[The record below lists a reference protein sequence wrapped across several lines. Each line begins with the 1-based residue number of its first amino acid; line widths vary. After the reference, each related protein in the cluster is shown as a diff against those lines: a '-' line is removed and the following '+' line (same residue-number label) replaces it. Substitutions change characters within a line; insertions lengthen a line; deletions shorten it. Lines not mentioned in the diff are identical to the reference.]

1 VIQQGGSRFR
11 RLLGGLL
18 NAALPP
24 HCLSCEAP
32 VLEQGT
38 QCAACF
44 RKLTF
49 AVAPLCRRCGI
60 PLPHA
65 GLDICEACD
74 RRPPLYARAR
84 AALLY
89 DDGAR
94 ALVLPMKH
102 GDRTELALPL
112 ARHMARAGAEL
123 LREADLLLPVP
134 LHWRRLLARRYNQ
147 SALLARHLARLAR
160 KPSIPDALRRTR
172 ATRPL
177 GELGA
182 IARRAELDGAIRLA
196 PRHAARVRGQRV
208 LLIDDVLTSGATAE
222 TCAAVLLAAGAARV
236 DVLAAARVP
245 LRG

>member
-1 VIQQGGSRFR
+1 MQASAGFR

-24 HCLSCEAP
+24 HCLTCEAP
-32 VLEQGT
+32 VLDQGT
-38 QCAACF
+38 QCADCF

-49 AVAPLCRRCGI
+49 AAAPLCARCGI

-65 GLDICEACD
+65 GIGTCEACD
-74 RRPPLYARAR
+74 RRPPLFDRAR
-84 AALLY
+84 AALVY

-94 ALVLPMKH
+94 ALLLPMKH

-112 ARHMARAGAEL
+112 ARHMARAGTDL

-147 SALLARHLARLAR
+147 SALLARHLARLSG
-160 KPSIPDALRRTR
+160 KPCIPDALRRAR
-172 ATRPL
+172 HTRPL

-182 IARRAELDGAIRLA
+182 VARRAELEGAIRLA
-196 PRHAARVRGQRV
+196 PRHAAQVAGRRV
-208 LLIDDVLTSGATAE
+208 LLVDDVLTSGATAE
-222 TCAAVLLAAGAARV
+222 ACALALRGAGAAQV
-236 DVLAAARVP
+236 NVLAAARVP
-245 LRG
+245 LL